1 MVEKLVQDKPEE
13 TEKKQSCF
21 RENWRYM
28 LIAALMILEL
38 PLKIYVSNYGGSI
51 LTSVEASMSV
61 AQPFDGKFEN
71 YLFNFVGFFNI
82 LFSVFGTWFKY
93 PFDGCSCFHSDLISA
108 GFMVLD
114 VFSGLMVYCTL
125 ACFNQDTGSIVT
137 TYVHLVFLYVF
148 IEYASLLLS
157 CYTVF
162 KDNAEDLI
170 LHAICCVFLAL
181 AIGSMLVMN
190 VKLIAKDKPLSYGQI
205 SPRHIHMAFF
215 NQSEIIKIQ
224 NGVYKRDPTFES
236 RLVGRLS
243 DVVESNHTMP
253 GSFECKCSSAVTW
266 IFYNFDIKCTP
277 ENRLMY
283 ADCANNATTLSIGT
297 RQLKYSND
305 FPSYTCE
312 VNLDEESLCM
322 TKCERLYASKYEL
335 ILIQLRDG
343 RVEPAWTGLSSCNA
357 FPNFRLIRNDSFSP
371 CVRYSSSNSRLTYSK
386 TAFFAAISVYLYLK

>member
-28 LIAALMILEL
+28 LTAALMILEL
-38 PLKIYVSNYGGSI
+38 PLKICVYIYGGSI
-51 LTSVEASMSV
+51 LTSVKANMSL
-61 AQPFDGKFEN
+61 AQPFDGKFDALF
-71 YLFNFVGFFNI
+71 YLFGCFNM
-82 LFSVFGTWFKY
+82 LFSVLGTWLKY
-93 PFDGCSCFHSDLISA
+93 PFYGKMCFYNDSVSA
-108 GFMVLD
+108 VFMVLD
-114 VFSGLMVYCTL
+114 VSNGMLVYSTL
-125 ACFNQDTGSIVT
+125 ACLNQDMGSLETI
-137 TYVHLVFLYVF
+137 YVHLVYLYVF

-224 NGVYKRDPTFES
+224 NGVYKRDATFES

-253 GSFECKCSSAVTW
+253 GSFECKCSSVDTW
-266 IFYNFDIKCTP
+266 LIYNLDIKCTP

-297 RQLKYSND
+297 RHLKYSND

-357 FPNFRLIRNDSFSP
+357 YPNFRLIRNDSFSP